1 MRYKVNEILNEKK
14 VTELILE
21 AIDDYNDQVSEQKK
35 ITKSSDIELFSTG
48 GLLDSLG
55 LVNFIICIEEKIEEH
70 IGESITIADEKA
82 TSQENSPFK
91 SVKTL
96 ARYLSNG

>member
-1 MRYKVNEILNEKK
+1 MKKIFNENK

-21 AIDDYNDQVSEQKK
+21 AIDDYNDQINEENRLPR
-35 ITKSSDIELFSTG
+35 SSDIELFSSE

-55 LVNFIICIEEKIEEH
+55 LVNFIICIEEKMEDYT
-70 IGESITIADEKA
+70 GESVTIADKKA
-82 TSQENSPFK
+82 MSQKNSPFK

-96 ARYLSNG
+96 AKYLSNG

>member
-1 MRYKVNEILNEKK
+1 MNEILNEKK
-14 VTELILE
+14 VTELILD
-21 AIDDYNDQVSEQKK
+21 AIKDYNDQVNEDKK
-35 ITKSSDIELFSTG
+35 LPISIDIELFSRE

-55 LVNFIICIEEKIEEH
+55 LVNFIICIEERIEEY

-82 TSQENSPFK
+82 MSQKNSPFK

-96 ARYLSNG
+96 AKYLSNG

>member
-1 MRYKVNEILNEKK
+1 MNKILNEKE
-14 VTELILE
+14 VTELILD
-21 AIDDYNDQVSEQKK
+21 AIEDYNDQVNEEKK
-35 ITKSSDIELFSTG
+35 LPISSDIELFSRE

-55 LVNFIICIEEKIEEH
+55 LVNFIICIEERIEEF

-82 TSQENSPFK
+82 MSQKNSPFK

-96 ARYLSNG
+96 AKYLSND

>member
-1 MRYKVNEILNEKK
+1 MKKILNENK

-21 AIDDYNDQVSEQKK
+21 AIDDYNDQINEENRLPR
-35 ITKSSDIELFSTG
+35 SSDIELFSSE

-55 LVNFIICIEEKIEEH
+55 LVNFIICIEEKMEDYT
-70 IGESITIADEKA
+70 GESVTIADKKA
-82 TSQENSPFK
+82 MSQKNSPFK

-96 ARYLSNG
+96 AKYLSNG

>member
-1 MRYKVNEILNEKK
+1 MMKKILNENK

-21 AIDDYNDQVSEQKK
+21 AIDDYNDQINEENRLPR
-35 ITKSSDIELFSTG
+35 SSDIELFSSE

-55 LVNFIICIEEKIEEH
+55 LVNFIICIEEKMEDYT
-70 IGESITIADEKA
+70 GESVTIADKKA
-82 TSQENSPFK
+82 MSQKNSPFK

-96 ARYLSNG
+96 AKYLSNG

>member
-1 MRYKVNEILNEKK
+1 MKKILNENK

-21 AIDDYNDQVSEQKK
+21 AIDDYNDQINEENRLPR
-35 ITKSSDIELFSTG
+35 SSDIELFSSE

-55 LVNFIICIEEKIEEH
+55 LVNFIICIEEKMEDYT
-70 IGESITIADEKA
+70 GESVTIVDKKA
-82 TSQENSPFK
+82 MSQKNSPFK

-96 ARYLSNG
+96 AKYLSNG